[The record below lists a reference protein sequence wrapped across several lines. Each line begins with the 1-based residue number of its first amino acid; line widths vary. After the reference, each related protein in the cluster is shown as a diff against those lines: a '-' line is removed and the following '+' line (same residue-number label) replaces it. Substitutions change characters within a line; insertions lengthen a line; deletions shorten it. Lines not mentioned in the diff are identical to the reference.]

1 MQHFQKH
8 VGTHDAQ
15 MAGLKGCWH
24 LYRGLINIIR
34 EERLNFSV

>member
-1 MQHFQKH
+1 MLEHMMLK
-8 VGTHDAQ
+8 

-24 LYRGLINIIR
+24 LYWGLINIIR